1 MTDKGGTTMTTTKV
15 RFTATIEVDVQE
27 WAEAYGMVPTARAVQ
42 QDVRNAVL
50 DHIQNMAVAPASVT
64 AR

>member
-1 MTDKGGTTMTTTKV
+1 MPTTKV

-27 WAEAYGMVPTARAVQ
+27 WADAYGTAPTARAVQ

-50 DHIQNMAVAPASVT
+50 DNIQNMAVAPASVT

>member
-1 MTDKGGTTMTTTKV
+1 MATTKV

-27 WAEAYGMVPTARAVQ
+27 WADAYGTAPTARAVQ
-42 QDVRNAVL
+42 HDVRNAVL
-50 DHIQNMAVAPASVT
+50 NNIQNMAVAPAAVI